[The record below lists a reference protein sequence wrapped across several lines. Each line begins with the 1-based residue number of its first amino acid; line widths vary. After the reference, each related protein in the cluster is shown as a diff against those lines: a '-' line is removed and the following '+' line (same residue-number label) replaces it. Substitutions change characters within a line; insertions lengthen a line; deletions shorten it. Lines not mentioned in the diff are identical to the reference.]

1 MVNKSLLYFFPFTH
15 LGRES
20 DGLRE
25 ILKRLSGRLIKN
37 QIYKTRK
44 IEDLVLLFRLR

>member
-1 MVNKSLLYFFPFTH
+1 MLPMVNKSLPYFFPFKH
-15 LGRES
+15 LGKES

-25 ILKRLSGRLIKN
+25 TLKRLSGRLIKN

-44 IEDLVLLFRLR
+44 IEDLVLS